1 MKAPDTIIKLVEHF
15 HSSIELYRAGGIN
28 ETQTRIEFINPF
40 FAALGWDINNE
51 RQISDIYKDVVHEDS
66 LKISDANKAK
76 APDYSFWVGGVR
88 KFFVE
93 AKKPAVNVG
102 NNMSAAFQVRRYGW
116 SAKLPLSILTDFEE
130 FAVYDCRIMPNKNDS
145 PLIARIKHFHYT
157 KYVEKWQE
165 IYDLFSKEAV
175 LNGSL
180 ERFAETKVKAG
191 ITVDQKFLQE
201 IEIWRE
207 NLAANIVW
215 RNPQI
220 EQRELNF
227 AVQMTINRIVFLR
240 ICEDRGIEPYQQ
252 LYNLLK
258 FENFYQELGRLF
270 INADYRYNSGLFH
283 FQGEKGRENPDDF
296 TLNLTIDDAIL
307 TLIIR
312 KLYPPESPYEF
323 SVIPVEILGQVYEQ
337 FLGKVIQISAS
348 RQAVIEDKPEVRKAG
363 GVYYTPSYIVDYII
377 KQTIGKVL
385 ENKKPDKI
393 QDITILDPA
402 CGSGSFLIV
411 AYQFLLD
418 WYLEQY
424 LQNPKKYK
432 NKFYQISDHQW
443 RLTASERKQILLT
456 HIYGVDIDQQA
467 VETTKLSLLLKVLE
481 GESGETITRQLQLF
495 KERALPDLDRNILCG
510 NSLINSDYYQN
521 IQMNLLD
528 EEEIYRVNVFDWND
542 AFSIIIKRGGFDII
556 IGNPPY
562 LRIQGLQEYYNQQI
576 QYFRDTYKSA
586 VKRFDLYCLFIE
598 KGLQLLSEN
607 GYLSYICPHKFT
619 HADFGSGLRNLLV
632 SQKSI
637 RKLVSFNNNLIFDQV
652 SIYTGI
658 IVVTKLKN
666 TILKYYEFPNLKSS
680 ELSMQLLEIED
691 SNFSQVSLSTLN
703 DKPWVLSSNVN
714 NQLLNKIKAG
724 KTTIGDKFVSVA
736 QGIVTGIDDIY
747 LLKRLNNDL
756 DNSEIIEVFSQRA
769 NRNILIERQIL
780 KPILK
785 GEDVCCYIEPSY
797 KYYCIYP
804 YKLKG
809 SKTVILEEN
818 DFRIYFPLAYQYL
831 SQYREEITRL
841 RIKYKTNPKYWYS
854 CHRGRSITD
863 FECQKI
869 ISAEI
874 SLGCNMMLDK
884 HKLYHNTT
892 VYSLIPSQQCRESY
906 LYWLGLLNS
915 KLMWWFLVNTGNV
928 LRGGYFRFKTNY
940 IKPFPIYTINFDDLR
955 DTKKHNYMIKLVEQ
969 MLYLHQQL
977 NQANTPPAKRMIQQ
991 QIQATDR
998 QINQLVYEL
1007 YELTDAEIT
1016 MLESIQST

>member
-145 PLIARIKHFHYT
+145 QLIARIKHFHYT

-258 FENFYQELGRLF
+258 FENFYQELGQLF

-495 KERALPDLDRNILCG
+495 KERALPDLDYNIQCG
-510 NSLINSDYYQN
+510 NTLIDAEFYQHTQLN
-521 IQMNLLD
+521 FLD
-528 EEEIYRVNVFDWND
+528 ENTAYRVNIFDWKS
-542 AFSIIIKRGGFDII
+542 AFSVIMKRGGFDVV

-562 LRIQGLQEYYNQQI
+562 IRIQALKEWAALEVEFYKQQ
-576 QYFRDTYKSA
+576 YVSA
-586 VKRFDLYCLFIE
+586 SKGNYDIYVVFVE
-598 KGLQLLSEN
+598 KGLELLRKD
-607 GYLSYICPHKFT
+607 GYLGFILPHKFFN
-619 HADFGSGLRNLLV
+619 AQYGE
-632 SQKSI
+632 SI
-637 RKLVSFNNNLIFDQV
+637 RKLIAEGKYLHKIVHFGDQQVFPKVSTYTCLLFLRKSQQSDLEMEKVTDLIDWKNNHNSQ
-652 SIYTGI
+652 TGI
-658 IVVTKLKN
+658 INHSLASGLAWNFILGEDANLFAKLQQIKSRLEDVTERIFQGIKTSADKIYIVEELSREDNLIQVFSKQKQIAYWLESNLLRPLIKGGDSKRYYLSKTNKLIIFPYMLKN
-666 TILKYYEFPNLKSS
+666 NDFM
-680 ELSMQLLEIED
+680 ELISMNTFEKEYPLTW
-691 SNFSQVSLSTLN
+691 N
-703 DKPWVLSSNVN
+703 
-714 NQLLNKIKAG
+714 
-724 KTTIGDKFVSVA
+724 
-736 QGIVTGIDDIY
+736 Y
-747 LLKRLNNDL
+747 LLDNKDYLESRENSKMLGENWYGYSRFQALNVMALPKIFTPDIATGSSFTW
-756 DNSEIIEVFSQRA
+756 DKTGEIFFTGGVA
-769 NRNILIERQIL
+769 GGYGILVKSIYSWE
-780 KPILK
+780 
-785 GEDVCCYIEPSY
+785 YI
-797 KYYCIYP
+797 
-804 YKLKG
+804 
-809 SKTVILEEN
+809 
-818 DFRIYFPLAYQYL
+818 
-831 SQYREEITRL
+831 
-841 RIKYKTNPKYWYS
+841 
-854 CHRGRSITD
+854 
-863 FECQKI
+863 
-869 ISAEI
+869 
-874 SLGCNMMLDK
+874 
-884 HKLYHNTT
+884 
-892 VYSLIPSQQCRESY
+892 
-906 LYWLGLLNS
+906 LGLLNS
-915 KLMWWFLVNTGNV
+915 QV
-928 LRGGYFRFKTNY
+928 LEFYLKKSSTSMRGGYYSFESRFIRNLP
-940 IKPFPIYTINFDDLR
+940 IKIIDNSQISEKQKHDLIV
-955 DTKKHNYMIKLVEQ
+955 NLVQQ

-1016 MLESIQST
+1016 MIESIEST